1 MYKLEFLDAKDK
13 KITRFSNN
21 KGLRDMDYH
30 YKAKGRIPRSY
41 MNEAEGIVK
50 EIQDKR
56 ALVLIDRQAMCGQCS
71 AKGFCDML
79 GGGKEVLSETLNAVG
94 AEVGDT
100 VTIGLPFGAVT
111 KASMVVYMI
120 PLMGL
125 IGGAIIGY
133 LLGRLYG
140 FDVNV
145 STLICSFACLG
156 VSMIAVKF
164 ASVSLSKKPSFQPEI
179 IKIVNPEKTE

>member
-1 MYKLEFLDAKDK
+1 
-13 KITRFSNN
+13 
-21 KGLRDMDYH
+21 MDYQNRL
-30 YKAKGRIPRSY
+30 KGRPRSY

-50 EIQDKR
+50 EVKDRR

-71 AKGFCDML
+71 AKGFCNML
-79 GGGKEVLSETLNAVG
+79 GGGKEVMSDTINTIG

-111 KASMVVYMI
+111 KASMVVYTI

-133 LLGRLYG
+133 LLGGLYG

-145 STLICSFACLG
+145 STLICSFVCLG
-156 VSMIAVKF
+156 ASMVAVKF
-164 ASVSLSKKPSFQPEI
+164 ASISLSKKPSFQPEI
-179 IKIVNPEKTE
+179 IKIVNQENA

>member
-1 MYKLEFLDAKDK
+1 MYKFEFLDAKDK

-21 KGLRDMDYH
+21 KGLRDMDYR
-30 YKAKGRIPRSY
+30 YEAKGRIPRSY

-79 GGGKEVLSETLNAVG
+79 GGGKEVLSETLNDVG

-133 LLGRLYG
+133 LLGGLYG